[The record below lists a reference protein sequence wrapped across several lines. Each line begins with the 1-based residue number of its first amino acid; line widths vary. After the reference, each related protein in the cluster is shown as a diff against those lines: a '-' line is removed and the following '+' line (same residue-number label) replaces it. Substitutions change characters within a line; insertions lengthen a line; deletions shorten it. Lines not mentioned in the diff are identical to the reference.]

1 MKYKIKQ
8 GMIFGI
14 LFLILA
20 GAMLILAEAFKNA
33 ITAERMAAARTVEA
47 GFNRGLDETFGNLNH
62 AVKLSYAID
71 FEDTGSLTLFHK
83 KVQELMEENEH
94 ISYVAY
100 FKEDTLDYIYPADK
114 FRSLIGKNMADFTY
128 SITLA
133 KVVKTPV
140 VEGPANLLDENG
152 DVFLFMQPLYNGT
165 YFIGEIVVA
174 MDSGYVLSSLGLNEL
189 ENGNYDYE
197 LWRVDFLGHSKTVI
211 ATSDTT
217 VDYSD
222 AVKHEFSLPATWNI
236 SILPKGGWITPSEHV
251 FINTVFLS
259 LGLVL
264 LGILILLYR
273 ILRMQKKL
281 QIAKYT
287 NADSGLFTM
296 EGFLLFT
303 NNRLTKNPDS
313 HLCILELQLGNFR
326 RFTKNMDR
334 EELVTYLMQLRQ
346 NITDCFPDDTVAA
359 RINDDSFIL
368 AIFME
373 GQQLERSIEDFILQL
388 YWKRKIDDQKIFI
401 TPRCRTVTYPKDGR
415 DALTLVKAVIKQFE
429 TKPEKDTRI

>member
-1 MKYKIKQ
+1 MVGTMKYKIKQ

-14 LFLILA
+14 LFLIM
-20 GAMLILAEAFKNA
+20 AMLILAEAFKNA

-47 GFNRGLDETFGNLNH
+47 GFNRSLDETFGNLNH

-174 MDSGYVLSSLGLNEL
+174 MDSGYVLSSLGLDEL

-197 LWRVDFLGHSKTVI
+197 LCVWIF
-211 ATSDTT
+211 SDT
-217 VDYSD
+217 
-222 AVKHEFSLPATWNI
+222 A
-236 SILPKGGWITPSEHV
+236 
-251 FINTVFLS
+251 
-259 LGLVL
+259 
-264 LGILILLYR
+264 
-273 ILRMQKKL
+273 
-281 QIAKYT
+281 
-287 NADSGLFTM
+287 
-296 EGFLLFT
+296 
-303 NNRLTKNPDS
+303 
-313 HLCILELQLGNFR
+313 
-326 RFTKNMDR
+326 
-334 EELVTYLMQLRQ
+334 RQ
-346 NITDCFPDDTVAA
+346 
-359 RINDDSFIL
+359 S
-368 AIFME
+368 
-373 GQQLERSIEDFILQL
+373 
-388 YWKRKIDDQKIFI
+388 
-401 TPRCRTVTYPKDGR
+401 
-415 DALTLVKAVIKQFE
+415 
-429 TKPEKDTRI
+429 

>member
-1 MKYKIKQ
+1 MVGTMKYKIKQ

-47 GFNRGLDETFGNLNH
+47 GFNRSLDETFGNLNH

-174 MDSGYVLSSLGLNEL
+174 MDSGYVLSSLGLDEL

-211 ATSDTT
+211 ATSDAT

-273 ILRMQKKL
+273 ILRCRRNYRLPNIQMQTAGSLPWK
-281 QIAKYT
+281 AFC
-287 NADSGLFTM
+287 S
-296 EGFLLFT
+296 
-303 NNRLTKNPDS
+303 
-313 HLCILELQLGNFR
+313 
-326 RFTKNMDR
+326 
-334 EELVTYLMQLRQ
+334 LR
-346 NITDCFPDDTVAA
+346 ITA
-359 RINDDSFIL
+359 
-368 AIFME
+368 
-373 GQQLERSIEDFILQL
+373 
-388 YWKRKIDDQKIFI
+388 
-401 TPRCRTVTYPKDGR
+401 
-415 DALTLVKAVIKQFE
+415 
-429 TKPEKDTRI
+429 

>member
-133 KVVKTPV
+133 KVVK
-140 VEGPANLLDENG
+140 
-152 DVFLFMQPLYNGT
+152 
-165 YFIGEIVVA
+165 
-174 MDSGYVLSSLGLNEL
+174 
-189 ENGNYDYE
+189 
-197 LWRVDFLGHSKTVI
+197 
-211 ATSDTT
+211 
-217 VDYSD
+217 
-222 AVKHEFSLPATWNI
+222 
-236 SILPKGGWITPSEHV
+236 
-251 FINTVFLS
+251 
-259 LGLVL
+259 
-264 LGILILLYR
+264 
-273 ILRMQKKL
+273 
-281 QIAKYT
+281 
-287 NADSGLFTM
+287 NACCGRS
-296 EGFLLFT
+296 
-303 NNRLTKNPDS
+303 RKS
-313 HLCILELQLGNFR
+313 ARRKRRCIPF
-326 RFTKNMDR
+326 
-334 EELVTYLMQLRQ
+334 Y
-346 NITDCFPDDTVAA
+346 AA
-359 RINDDSFIL
+359 
-368 AIFME
+368 
-373 GQQLERSIEDFILQL
+373 
-388 YWKRKIDDQKIFI
+388 
-401 TPRCRTVTYPKDGR
+401 
-415 DALTLVKAVIKQFE
+415 AL
-429 TKPEKDTRI
+429 